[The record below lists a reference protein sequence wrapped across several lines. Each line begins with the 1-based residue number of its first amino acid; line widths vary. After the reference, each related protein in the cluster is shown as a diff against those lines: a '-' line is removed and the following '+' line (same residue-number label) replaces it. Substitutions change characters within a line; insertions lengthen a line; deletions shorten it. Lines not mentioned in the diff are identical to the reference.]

1 MEISDKL
8 AFEIYTISIFH
19 VIALVLI
26 FSFSLY
32 IFFRARKTPLL
43 YSYLAVVSMIGL
55 WIISKILK
63 TVSYTQ
69 ELRWVFIV
77 IQYFGVD
84 FLGFCLVVFA
94 YIYSKDKTPPKR
106 HLILWAVLPV
116 LSFSIVVTNPL
127 HMLFYSYFDFY
138 RDLFGPLFY
147 PAQVIRYAYLL
158 IGIIVLSGGFTK
170 QLAFRNKKGL
180 AVFFSV
186 IILTPLF
193 ANFYYI
199 LFKMDVLSWILPFPV
214 FDFTPIAGS
223 ISLSL
228 FMIPALTY
236 RFFDISPVSYRKLFS
251 LLPQGIVFMDRKRM
265 LYGGNSNFYSMFN
278 IPVENIGLYDFI
290 NKISTGKE
298 HQEAL
303 LSFASETGS
312 GDFDIILEDS
322 RVFRLTKRFLKNG
335 HALLYFKDITMINKN
350 RALLLQQ
357 NTELYEVHLKLDNM
371 AEKTKELAIAK
382 TKSQM
387 AQNVHDILGHSL
399 TVVLGTIELA
409 AADDDIETVKTKL
422 TQVEELLAGS
432 LNDLRNSFMAG
443 EYIRNQTSLIKAIEH
458 LKNENIFVDFI
469 VHGDVY
475 ELNTSQTEAIF
486 RLCQEA
492 VTNAIKHGKAKTI
505 HIILRYKPKLVEVFA
520 VDNGQG
526 CGEVVK
532 NFGLRGIEERFSSIS
547 GTVEFGSDGEK
558 GFTIYGS
565 LPI

>member
-158 IGIIVLSGGFTK
+158 IGIIVLSRGFTK